1 MSGLFENSIIR
12 NFKGIET
19 WDTSKVTDMSYMF
32 CSAKSF
38 NHDISNWNVRKVK
51 NIDAIFCA
59 AESFNNNLDY

>member
-19 WDTSKVTDMSYMF
+19 WDTSKVTDMSYML

-51 NIDAIFCA
+51 NIDAIFCV